1 MFSIRIHSN
10 GEPSIHT
17 TTGGIAGYHYHRNDG
32 VDFTPNGGETVDSV
46 REMVKSAEPSAR
58 VRIVSKGRTVRVRF
72 PSALVAA
79 RDAIMAD
86 WQNWAA
92 EGLSHPEMRHRAINH
107 PAFAPYASR

>member
-1 MFSIRIHSN
+1 
-10 GEPSIHT
+10 
-17 TTGGIAGYHYHRNDG
+17 
-32 VDFTPNGGETVDSV
+32 
-46 REMVKSAEPSAR
+46 MVKSAEPTAR

-86 WQNWAA
+86 WQSWAA
-92 EGLSHPEMRHRAINH
+92 EGLSHPEMQHRAINH